1 MNIQFAVRETPVLV
15 LQDQTAVLE
24 NLSGLRKE
32 WEAVAEGDSLIDLSS
47 SVGLL
52 LYDVTA
58 RLGLTEDEQTLVL
71 GGLLFKEALN
81 KSQL

>member
-1 MNIQFAVRETPVLV
+1 MNIQFAVRKTPVLV
-15 LQDQTAVLE
+15 LQDRTAVLE

-32 WEAVAEGDSLIDLSS
+32 WEAVAEGDSLIDLSV

-52 LYDVTA
+52 LFDVTA
-58 RLGLTEDEQTLVL
+58 KLGLTEDEQTLVL
-71 GGLLFKEALN
+71 GGRLFKEALN

>member
-15 LQDQTAVLE
+15 LQDRTAVLE

-32 WEAVAEGDSLIDLSS
+32 WEAVAEGDSLIDLPA

-52 LYDVTA
+52 LFDVTA

-71 GGLLFKEALN
+71 GDRLFKEALS